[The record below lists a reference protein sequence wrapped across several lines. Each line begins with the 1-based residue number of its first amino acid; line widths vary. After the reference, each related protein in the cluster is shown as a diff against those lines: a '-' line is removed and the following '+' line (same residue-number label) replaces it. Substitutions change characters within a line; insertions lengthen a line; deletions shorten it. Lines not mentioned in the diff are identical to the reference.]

1 MAANRTGAA
10 MTNPHTEELR
20 RRMGVMMP
28 GPYRVEHPYVVAGD
42 DSAALAYTESV
53 DLPAIVTAL
62 NITAFLASDGA
73 EEVMA
78 RVIDPS
84 TWREIGHEAVRAI
97 IELLAEKGCG

>member
-1 MAANRTGAA
+1 

-20 RRMGVMMP
+20 RRMGAMSPWVAL
-28 GPYRVEHPYVVAGD
+28 RTRLVAGGKD
-42 DSAALAYTESV
+42 DHMAFT
-53 DLPAIVTAL
+53 TAL

-73 EEVMA
+73 EEEMA

-84 TWREIGHEAVRAI
+84 TWREIGHEAVRAL